1 MGEIDGVL
9 SRVHRD
15 EWPRVVAALAR
26 RFGDLGVAEEMTA
39 EAFLRAVERWPED
52 GVPPNP
58 GAWLTTTAYRRA
70 IDRLRRESKRDA
82 KHAEAL
88 LLHRPCRP
96 GPDIED
102 DRLRLVLIC
111 CHPALSMQARVALTL
126 RMVAGLT
133 VPQIAQAFLVT
144 DVAMSRRITRAKA
157 TIKTANIAWH
167 APVAEDLPPRLN
179 GVLTV
184 IYLIFN
190 EGYLTPRRYRDAAS
204 PELSDEAL
212 RLARLVH
219 AMAPRH
225 DETAGLLALLLLT
238 QARRAARISHDDELV
253 PLDVQDRTVWDQ
265 TMIDQGHA
273 LVRACLDSGRPVGRF
288 QILAAINAVHTDAA
302 RFEDTDWSQVL
313 ALYDQLTQVDP
324 SPIVRLNRA
333 VAVAE
338 MHGPTRAL
346 AEVDQLPL
354 AGYYAY
360 HATRADL
367 LRRQGLC
374 DQARDAYDRAIRL
387 ATDPATGAFLRRRRA
402 NLRRDETGRLG

>member
-157 TIKTANIAWH
+157 TIKTANIPWH

-333 VAVAE
+333 LALAE

-346 AEVDQLPL
+346 AEVDQLRRG
-354 AGYYAY
+354 GYYAS
-360 HATRADL
+360 RADRGDM